1 MSNQTTKRFISI
13 VAPLFFA
20 AMLLGG
26 CGGADESGYDDE
38 LVDDSV
44 ETDQPVGE
52 AEEALRINPTGG
64 GGGDDF
70 CGWFCPVW
78 AKDLSDCL
86 MIPCKD

>member
-1 MSNQTTKRFISI
+1 MSIFKTSRIASI
-13 VAPLFFA
+13 VASLFVSV
-20 AMLLGG
+20 MLVSG
-26 CGGADESGYDDE
+26 CGGADDETGFDDE
-38 LVDDSV
+38 SVD
-44 ETDQPVGE
+44 TDEPAGEVGE
-52 AEEALRINPTGG
+52 AESAMTRGTSG

>member
-1 MSNQTTKRFISI
+1 MSISKAPRIASI
-13 VAPLFFA
+13 VATLFVSV
-20 AMLLGG
+20 MLVSG
-26 CGGADESGYDDE
+26 CGGADDETGFDDE
-38 LVDDSV
+38 SADV
-44 ETDQPVGE
+44 EEPIGE
-52 AEEALRINPTGG
+52 AESELTRATTS